1 VDNVPPVGRGDGCH
15 YCGSLKGCRRVGG
28 VERCLNCGNPVDGA
42 QAHSDADSSELLQ
55 YGWSCGPVALSSLV
69 LFSTAHFEVA
79 LITAAVFLVLIV
91 AAPVITYIVLK
102 VSNRPSSGANLA
114 VAVMINLILL
124 ALSFRLIAAIPFGG

>member
-1 VDNVPPVGRGDGCH
+1 M
-15 YCGSLKGCRRVGG
+15 
-28 VERCLNCGNPVDGA
+28 
-42 QAHSDADSSELLQ
+42 LQ